1 MPLSTTTMFVI
12 YLRDNYGVFKCNIC
26 IMPFFGLP
34 PSFSCCKVLL
44 CPLPPPHPTH
54 IAIQLPSTMLPTP
67 SAEIRP
73 LTYPLPRVMILTLSV
88 CLVSSPYSAMEI
100 LLDALIGAPQA
111 RFCPRGGGTNSKRY
125 LWCMSLNLACCENT
139 FFLTLLERY
148 LVQERPCTLLR
159 FLFLICLLSID
170 YDLFNGC
177 WLQFVHRNMWIN

>member
-1 MPLSTTTMFVI
+1 MHHAFFWFAPLLFMLQGTPMP
-12 YLRDNYGVFKCNIC
+12 
-26 IMPFFGLP
+26 P
-34 PSFSCCKVLL
+34 P
-44 CPLPPPHPTH
+44 PPPHTH

-73 LTYPLPRVMILTLSV
+73 LTYPLPRIMILTLSV

-100 LLDALIGAPQA
+100 LLDAL
-111 RFCPRGGGTNSKRY
+111 GGGTNSKRY

-139 FFLTLLERY
+139 FFLTLLRRY
-148 LVQERPCTLLR
+148 LVQERPYTLLR
-159 FLFLICLLSID
+159 FLFLICLLSVD

>member
-1 MPLSTTTMFVI
+1 MQHMHHAFFWFAPLLFMLQGT
-12 YLRDNYGVFKCNIC
+12 
-26 IMPFFGLP
+26 PLP
-34 PSFSCCKVLL
+34 P
-44 CPLPPPHPTH
+44 PPPHPTH

-100 LLDALIGAPQA
+100 LLDAL
-111 RFCPRGGGTNSKRY
+111 GGGTNSKRY

>member
-1 MPLSTTTMFVI
+1 MECLNATYASCLFLVCPP
-12 YLRDNYGVFKCNIC
+12 
-26 IMPFFGLP
+26 PFHVARYSFA
-34 PSFSCCKVLL
+34 PSP
-44 CPLPPPHPTH
+44 PLPHTH
-54 IAIQLPSTMLPTP
+54 IAIQLPSNMLPTP
-67 SAEIRP
+67 SVEIRP

-139 FFLTLLERY
+139 FFLTLLRRY
-148 LVQERPCTLLR
+148 LVQERPYTLLR